1 MGLTHWLG
9 GRSSVAKHMGKAR
22 TAARKPV
29 GPYVAATTTFQLTI
43 YAPDSASQ
51 GVVRSL
57 GGEHGWFNRS
67 IWTLDVYYDE
77 DRKVAAIFRTLR
89 DAGFGFEDNTRDQGT
104 PAQTFD
110 DLVAKGLLDG
120 EFRRVGHSINGVGRP

>member
-1 MGLTHWLG
+1 
-9 GRSSVAKHMGKAR
+9 MGKAR

-29 GPYVAATTTFQLTI
+29 RPYVMAMTAFQLTI
-43 YAPDSASQ
+43 HATDPASQ
-51 GVVRSL
+51 AVVKSL
-57 GGEHGWFNRS
+57 GGEHGWFTRS
-67 IWTLDVYYDE
+67 TWTVDVAYDE

-110 DLVAKGLLDG
+110 ELVEKGLLDG
-120 EFRRVGHSINGVGRP
+120 EFRRVGHSIDGIGHPERK

>member
-1 MGLTHWLG
+1 
-9 GRSSVAKHMGKAR
+9 MGKAR

-29 GPYVAATTTFQLTI
+29 RPYVMAMTAFQLTI
-43 YAPDSASQ
+43 HATDPVSQ
-51 GVVRSL
+51 AVVKSL
-57 GGEHGWFNRS
+57 GGEHGWFTRS
-67 IWTLDVYYDE
+67 TWTVDVDYDE

-110 DLVAKGLLDG
+110 ELVKKGLLDG
-120 EFRRVGHSINGVGRP
+120 ECRRVGHSIDGIGRPDRK